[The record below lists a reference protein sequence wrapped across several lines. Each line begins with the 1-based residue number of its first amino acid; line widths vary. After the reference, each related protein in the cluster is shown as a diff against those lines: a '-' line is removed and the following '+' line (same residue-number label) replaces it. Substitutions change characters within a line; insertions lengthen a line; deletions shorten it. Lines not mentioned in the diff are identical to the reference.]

1 MSTIEPA
8 LRTDGPSI
16 LRITAEAGVFTRSE
30 VICVKELWNEYR
42 SRAEASGYNFVV
54 RRTDNGS
61 VEGYACFGP
70 HSLTQGTYD
79 LYWIAVDREARGQ
92 GIGRALLSY
101 VEDEVRVQGGRL
113 LLIET
118 SDTPAYAAA
127 RALYESGGY
136 HLEATIRDFYK
147 PGDNL
152 LIFTK
157 TIDPQVKK

>member
-1 MSTIEPA
+1 
-8 LRTDGPSI
+8 
-16 LRITAEAGVFTRSE
+16 
-30 VICVKELWNEYR
+30 VKELWSEYR
-42 SRAEASGYNFVV
+42 RRAKSSGYAFVV
-54 RRTDNGS
+54 YRTDNGS

-136 HLEATIRDFYK
+136 HIEATICDFYE

-152 LIFTK
+152 LIFAK
-157 TIDPQVKK
+157 AINSQVEKRAKKAATLLTNNT